1 MHFNSNENREVRV
14 SYRCK
19 FMSVGVERIYNL
31 AAVGWLE
38 ICSCV
43 LFQTREKEFRTIIRE

>member
-14 SYRCK
+14 TYRCK

-31 AAVGWLE
+31 TAVGWLE
-38 ICSCV
+38 ISSCV